1 MKPLKYEFTPTQWAT
16 AKAKIETTGTD
27 PEGETYTYWNPELV
41 TAVVELG
48 HLCTQWGTDA
58 EGNQVCEVT
67 SPKYAVDI
75 LWTAEPM
82 TTSFAPY
89 VVWPAPCGVHIFA
102 GWESAYATE
111 YCVAN
116 PDAPYCQP
124 PVPPVPPVAI

>member
-1 MKPLKYEFTPTQWAT
+1 MKFLKYEFTPTQWAT
-16 AKAKIETTGTD
+16 AKAKIETTD
-27 PEGETYTYWNPELV
+27 GEVTWDATKV

-48 HLCTQWGTDA
+48 HLCTQWETDA

-75 LWTAEPM
+75 LWAAEPLV
-82 TTSFAPY
+82 TSFASY

-102 GWESAYATE
+102 GWESAYESE

-116 PDAPYCQP
+116 PDASYCQEP
-124 PVPPVPPVAI
+124 NNN

>member
-1 MKPLKYEFTPTQWAT
+1 MKFLKYEFTPTQWAT
-16 AKAKIETTGTD
+16 AKAKIELTGTD

-75 LWTAEPM
+75 LWANEPM
-82 TTSFAPY
+82 VTSFAAY
-89 VVWPAPCGVHIFA
+89 VVWPSPCGVHIFA
-102 GWESAYATE
+102 GWESAYESE

-116 PDAPYCQP
+116 PDAAYCQP
-124 PVPPVPPVAI
+124 PVPPVFE

>member
-16 AKAKIETTGTD
+16 AKAKIELTGTD
-27 PEGETYTYWNPELV
+27 PEPYTYYNPELV

-82 TTSFAPY
+82 TTSFASY

-116 PDAPYCQP
+116 PTAEYCLQP
-124 PVPPVPPVAI
+124 PVPPTLG